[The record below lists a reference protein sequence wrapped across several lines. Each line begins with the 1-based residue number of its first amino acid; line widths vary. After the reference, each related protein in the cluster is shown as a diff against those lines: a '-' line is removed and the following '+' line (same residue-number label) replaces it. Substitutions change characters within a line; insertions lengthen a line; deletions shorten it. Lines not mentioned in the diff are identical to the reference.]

1 MGNKN
6 STNYTPDQIVNHLRQ
21 QYPEM
26 NNKQLQELYTR
37 WYIRNSQNTQNTQ
50 NTQNSIVLSDND
62 RYHLNNIYNV
72 IESQN
77 VHTQYHNQ
85 YQNNPHNYSHNQGDR
100 LPTQHNYR
108 NSESTNLGER
118 YHQTSLQ
125 RNFDQ
130 KPSGGYQP
138 RNISE
143 FQHAPSRSELEAQFQ
158 NRVESQN
165 PFRSNQL
172 GQSQNVSQGGRSN
185 VVFPNRQR
193 QHQNNPQ
200 QHSQASQN
208 FNAPNQESLKK
219 RQLREELSSINP
231 TDAYR
236 LFGLQP
242 DFTVDQLKKAYR
254 KLSLQTHPDRG
265 GSSEKFKFVTRH
277 YLFLVEEYQK
287 NKPSLSFNDLRQS
300 SRDYVD
306 HQQQNPRQ
314 NIHMDNQSSES
325 GSNFDNQR
333 FNELYTQNRL
343 STVHDEGYSNWIED
357 NAMLEDKDPEPLF
370 SDKFN
375 LNVFNN
381 IFENDKDKN
390 PQSQVIVYTDP
401 VPTNISRET
410 SYSEIGED
418 TIGDF
423 SGEAQ
428 SGLGYTDYKKAHTQ
442 TRLINV
448 NQVKSRESYK
458 NVEHLQS
465 QREQISFKMSPEDQ
479 RKHDE
484 KLKHEK
490 WLESERVKR
499 VQRQDIQSQDHFEK
513 VNQLMIGLR

>member
-6 STNYTPDQIVNHLRQ
+6 STNYTPNQIVNHLRQ

-37 WYIRNSQNTQNTQ
+37 WYLRNSQNTQTTQ
-50 NTQNSIVLSDND
+50 HSTVLSDND
-62 RYHLNNIYNV
+62 RYHLSNIYNL
-72 IESQN
+72 IETQ
-77 VHTQYHNQ
+77 HTQTPYHTQ
-85 YQNNPHNYSHNQGDR
+85 YQNNSQNFSHSQGDR

-108 NSESTNLGER
+108 NSESNLGER

-125 RNFDQ
+125 RNFEQ

-143 FQHAPSRSELEAQFQ
+143 FQQAPSRSELEVQFQ

-165 PFRSNQL
+165 PFRSHRE
-172 GQSQNVSQGGRSN
+172 SSNVSQGGRSN

-193 QHQNNPQ
+193 PHQNY
-200 QHSQASQN
+200 SQN
-208 FNAPNQESLKK
+208 LHTQNSQSGNSSQNTQESHKK
-219 RQLREELSSINP
+219 KQLREDLSTINP

-306 HQQQNPRQ
+306 QQQQNPRQ
-314 NIHMDNQSSES
+314 NIYMDNDSSQS

-381 IFENDKDKN
+381 LFENDKDKN

-465 QREQISFKMSPEDQ
+465 QRDQISFKMSPEDQ

-499 VQRQDIQSQDHFEK
+499 VQRQDIHSQDHFEK